1 MAESTVQSWVTNTHT
16 LPMYLFN
23 YCATAPPPAKGSLQR
38 TVVYSCSSKQF
49 QSKMSR
55 KSVHPTVQEQLQTNK
70 DNVIPSTKKKAL
82 WWLEQA
88 LRK

>member
-16 LPMYLFN
+16 LPTYLLN
-23 YCATAPPPAKGSLQR
+23 YCATAPPPDEGSLQR
-38 TVVYSCSSKQF
+38 MVAYLCSSKQSW
-49 QSKMSR
+49 SKMSR
-55 KSVHPTVQEQLQTNK
+55 KSVHAKVWDQLQTNK
-70 DNVIPSTKKKAL
+70 DNVIPSTKKKVL